1 VLNEFSRFDYVCENC
16 DDNHILALPK

>member
-1 VLNEFSRFDYVCENC
+1 VLSEFRRFECICENC